1 MSDKTYSVLDVA
13 DYVVRYTYENSTPV
27 TNLTLNKILFLI
39 WIDYYRDTGK
49 YLFRHPFS
57 AWLRGPVQ
65 LDVYNRYSHYGGM
78 PINPYSGKKDET
90 LSYLAQYIDEYRNLN
105 QDELISL
112 TTKEGGAW
120 DEVWRKESVQGR
132 YDRGFIG
139 FDLMIGR
146 RK

>member
-1 MSDKTYSVLDVA
+1 MSDKTYSAFDVA
-13 DYVVRYTYENSTPV
+13 DYVVRYAYENGTPV
-27 TNLTLNKILFLI
+27 TNLSLNKILFLI

-49 YLFRHPFS
+49 YLFRHPFF

-78 PINPYSGKKDET
+78 PINPYSGKKNEE
-90 LSYLAQYIDEYRNLN
+90 LNCLAPYIDEYRFLN

-120 DEVWRKESVQGR
+120 DEVWKKESAQGR
-132 YDRGFIG
+132 CDRGFIG
-139 FDLMIGR
+139 FDLMIGK